1 MKSGRVHFRCIAPV
15 AASRLSLVFGSGIM
29 VRDELRI
36 VVAAVATFAALF
48 GVAVSIHGL
57 LYYENNVV
65 LSGMIAAG
73 VGILAC
79 VWMLTLH
86 PKDIERHQ
94 HRES

>member
-1 MKSGRVHFRCIAPV
+1 
-15 AASRLSLVFGSGIM
+15 M

-36 VVAAVATFAALF
+36 VVAALATFAALI

-57 LYYENNVV
+57 LYYENDVV

-73 VGILAC
+73 VGIVAF
-79 VWMLTLH
+79 VWMLTIH
-86 PKDIERHQ
+86 PKDLGQPPHPHR

>member
-1 MKSGRVHFRCIAPV
+1 
-15 AASRLSLVFGSGIM
+15 M

-36 VVAAVATFAALF
+36 VVAALATFAALA

-57 LYYENNVV
+57 LYEENDVV
-65 LSGMIAAG
+65 LSGAVAMG

-79 VWMLTLH
+79 VVMLTLH
-86 PKDIERHQ
+86 PHDDEQHR

>member
-1 MKSGRVHFRCIAPV
+1 
-15 AASRLSLVFGSGIM
+15 M

-36 VVAAVATFAALF
+36 VVAALATFVALA

-65 LSGMIAAG
+65 LSGVIAAG
-73 VGILAC
+73 VGIAAC
-79 VWMLTLH
+79 VLMLTIH
-86 PKDIERHQ
+86 PKDLEQHQ